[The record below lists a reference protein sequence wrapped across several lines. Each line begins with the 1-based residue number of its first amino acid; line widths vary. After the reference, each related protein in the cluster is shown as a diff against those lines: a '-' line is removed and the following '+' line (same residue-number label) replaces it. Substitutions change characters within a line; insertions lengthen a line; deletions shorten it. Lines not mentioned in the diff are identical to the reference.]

1 MGLDAHIRASGGPLN
16 ARSLSLLLGGLFLL
30 AAGTALAFPPRAQV
44 YPLGVA
50 LAGVLLSLG
59 ALVRAPREE
68 AVGGPDI
75 LDVTPYLAWIV
86 GLLLA
91 SALIGLP
98 AAAILFSGA
107 FLRLEARAPFRASA
121 LGAVAT
127 GLGLLAVGAALSL
140 RWPVALFDVTRALGL
155 S

>member
-1 MGLDAHIRASGGPLN
+1 MN
-16 ARSLSLLLGGLFLL
+16 ARSLSLLIGGLFLL
-30 AAGTALAFPPRAQV
+30 AAGTALAFPPRARV

-50 LAGVLLSLG
+50 LAGALLSLG
-59 ALVRAPREE
+59 AWIRTPRDET
-68 AVGGPDI
+68 VGGPGI

-91 SALIGLP
+91 SALVGLP
-98 AAAILFSGA
+98 AAAVLFSGA
-107 FLRLEARAPFRASA
+107 FLRLEGKSPFRVAA
-121 LGAVAT
+121 LGAVAA